1 MQPHLLVEHASS
13 TSMLTSPFL
22 VDNLLREQAA
32 LKERALS
39 LTILRDECS
48 EDSHS
53 PAHSTAE
60 DNDECTCGDPSS
72 PGADSEHLHHQDS
85 KPFLKFSVSAILG
98 SDKPSP
104 CAGTFHFLDKFC
116 VNFCCAKN
124 EKYTLCFHLKG
135 IAQKLFVLY

>member
-53 PAHSTAE
+53 PAHSTAAE

-72 PGADSEHLHHQDS
+72 PGGGADSEHHLHQDS

-104 CAGTFHFLDKFC
+104 CAGTFKFLTQIF
-116 VNFCCAKN
+116 
-124 EKYTLCFHLKG
+124 
-135 IAQKLFVLY
+135 